1 MTSSIPEQGAAAT
14 GSGSEVLARVY
25 RFVFVAHL
33 AAVAALQRDF
43 SRLHFS
49 LAGVPIFAN
58 EATILL
64 LGSLLVAITVWR
76 RRLVLRLGALEWL
89 LLAYLAVGAAF
100 TARGL
105 AVGFGLAALR
115 DAALVYYAAFAFF
128 ALAFRELGGTT
139 ARVARALVGGS
150 VVGALVWTGRFLARP
165 SLIDGHAVPSF
176 AGILA
181 WLGLVGVLLPWRY
194 TRGWRGV
201 GRWFGVAACS
211 FVVFLSAYRT
221 MLGVLLASLL
231 AVLAGRHWAG
241 EVVQHL
247 RPSRLVAW
255 LGTVALV
262 TAALAALPL
271 SRPVVIDGDVPAGH
285 ALAVVS
291 RRWLGGM
298 AAPGARPGSAAT
310 LDVRRAPWGSVNSS
324 VAFRTQAWRNA
335 LLRIRHSPWVGV
347 GFGPPAAL
355 FPDFHC
361 ELASSPLSNCGNAH
375 NTYLTIAM
383 RTGLPV
389 LALVA
394 AVNLVALG
402 RGLAAL
408 GRRGAGGKSTSSLV
422 VILGLYASLASY
434 GVTSLLLESPHLAVP
449 FWVIV
454 GTLAASNLGGKQ
466 DHTA

>member
-1 MTSSIPEQGAAAT
+1 VTSSIPEQGAAAT

-64 LGSLLVAITVWR
+64 LGSLLVAITVQR

-105 AVGFGLAALR
+105 AVGFGLATLR

-181 WLGLVGVLLPWRY
+181 WLGLVGVLLPWRH
-194 TRGWRGV
+194 TRGWREV
-201 GRWFGVAACS
+201 GRWLGVAACS
-211 FVVFLSAYRT
+211 LVVFLSAYRT
-221 MLGVLLASLL
+221 MLGVLVASLL

-255 LGTVALV
+255 LGIMALV

-298 AAPGARPGSAAT
+298 A
-310 LDVRRAPWGSVNSS
+310 APWGSVNSS

-383 RTGLPV
+383 RMGLPV

-408 GRRGAGGKSTSSLV
+408 GGRGEGGKSTSSLV
-422 VILGLYASLASY
+422 VILGLYAGLATY